1 MNPCQ
6 KSQINCQQVA
16 STEVQCKLI
25 ALRLDELHP
34 HPSYVRHRLS
44 VSASQLS
51 TLATVNDR
59 AFRDPIVITQNHTI
73 IDGYA
78 RWELAKRRRR
88 ATILCIQ
95 CQMTDE
101 EALETLIR
109 HHCRLSG
116 LNDFCRIL
124 LALDLEPA
132 LGEAARANQQLGGQ
146 IKGSSNL
153 TEAQRHDVRQEV
165 AKTAGVSVG
174 NVTKAK
180 EIIAKA
186 VPELIQALKNGKIRT
201 HRAWLWHELT
211 PEEQREELRL
221 YRLNRGLKQPV
232 KALAIKHRA
241 NGIPGARY
249 LLSMS
254 SFGPLLQRLSSLLS
268 SEFDKSETIAIGV
281 VETPGKAILLTT
293 ELYEALLTEG
303 RAT

>member
-1 MNPCQ
+1 MNTCQ
-6 KSQINCQQVA
+6 KSQLNCEQEGLN
-16 STEVQCKLI
+16 EVQCKLI
-25 ALRLDELHP
+25 VLRLDELHP

-51 TLATVNDR
+51 TLSTVNDL
-59 AFRDPIVITQNHTI
+59 AFRYPIVITQDHTI

-78 RWELAKRRRR
+78 RRELAKRKDR

-95 CQMTDE
+95 YQMTDE

-116 LNDFCRIL
+116 LNNFCRIL
-124 LALDLEPA
+124 LALDLEPGLA
-132 LGEAARANQQLGGQ
+132 EAARANQQLGGQ

-153 TEAQRHDVRQEV
+153 TEAQRRDVRQQI

-186 VPELIQALKNGKIRT
+186 VAKLIEALKNGEIRT
-201 HRAWLWHELT
+201 HRAWLWCKLT

-232 KALAIKHRA
+232 KSLAIKHRI
-241 NGIPGARY
+241 NSPPGVY
-249 LLSMS
+249 PLSTSTFGLLR
-254 SFGPLLQRLSSLLS
+254 QRVSSLLS
-268 SEFDKSETIAIGV
+268 SEFDRSEALAFGV
-281 VETPGKAILLTT
+281 VKSPGRAIFLTT

-303 RAT
+303 STT